1 MASLGFKAMTLATSA
16 ILFELQRFQYCRNNS
31 IIIYMVT
38 MIYNYSYSDI
48 RFWSYCPSVQSTD
61 YFYKSKSTALKRS
74 SLHQTKTFSC
84 TVALDSIPSVVF
96 FSLYESLESQRLFFK
111 CTGNEFSL

>member
-1 MASLGFKAMTLATSA
+1 
-16 ILFELQRFQYCRNNS
+16 
-31 IIIYMVT
+31 

-48 RFWSYCPSVQSTD
+48 RFWSYRPPVQSTD

-96 FSLYESLESQRLFFK
+96 LVCMRDLNRRGFSLSVQGTSFHCENKAIRSPGLNNVDRESVLFIN
-111 CTGNEFSL
+111 TN